1 LGMSFFATFKPYV
14 YELLE
19 HSIPFIKSSGMAIS
33 FLRFVLAIA
42 AIMFAVFACHA
53 WLPAGKRKLYDILP
67 GILFTLLL
75 WIVGGKIFTG

>member
-1 LGMSFFATFKPYV
+1 
-14 YELLE
+14 
-19 HSIPFIKSSGMAIS
+19 
-33 FLRFVLAIA
+33 VLAIA